1 MKLRLNWRLVFV
13 LVILAGFATREV
25 ALELRPSFLRPD
37 LHLFAYVGNSADGTL
52 TVIDL
57 VKLAP
62 FATIRGWAGAQRR
75 PRTSHAQGNLG
86 A

>member
-52 TVIDL
+52 TVTTKDYMT
-57 VKLAP
+57 LAP
-62 FATIRGWAGAQRR
+62 IDTFTIDANGSGV
-75 PRTSHAQGNLG
+75 
-86 A
+86 